1 MIKHKLF
8 SFEYDA
14 WDLIDGI
21 EFVYYDVIMTDRFG
35 TLEKGQEFNSISVDY
50 GTGELKVWDRKGVEP
65 MISMKFGV
73 HSR

>member
-50 GTGELKVWDRKGVEP
+50 GIESVG
-65 MISMKFGV
+65 
-73 HSR
+73 